1 MRQMRAMDVPGVDA
15 IWRQIFPGKR
25 NHHFPKFAS
34 SAAHQNGTALAL
46 TESFCVYGNGLTP
59 AQMKWLIDYQYVRGL
74 NLLVAGCY
82 PLNTD
87 DHQMLGERP
96 HYGPVD
102 PLWDYLP
109 TFHRYVARLGYL
121 LSCGEPRIETALYY
135 PVRDLWSTGSESPAA
150 ETHDLLA
157 EKLLQHQC
165 DFDVIDDDLLSDP
178 LTTMADSLLH
188 AGKMK
193 YRTIVVGYTEHM
205 SPRSRETLARFARA
219 GGIVIRVDHVKDA
232 ATAVQQVNPTVK
244 CLPATTDLRC
254 QLRQWDDGGLVMLFN
269 EGSQSYAGQ
278 IAIPLPGH
286 PIRIE
291 PSSGEGT
298 QIVSVQSNNSGCTV
312 PIQLE
317 PGESQVLLFGTGN
330 FTNSEKPS
338 SVVQTLK
345 LEGGWE
351 ARPLRQHRVGEHN
364 YEIIQR
370 DKDEY
375 QPITLGSWNPLVGP
389 DFSGTVSY
397 RRHVK
402 LPSDWLGKRLR
413 LNLGKLDYAAKARIN
428 DQEIGVVL
436 WSPTSLEFT
445 PPKNQT
451 EFVLTIEVANT
462 LASEL
467 TSERVQRE
475 WSQRH
480 GPGWPGP
487 YHQRALEFEKES
499 RSGGLFGPVKIELL
513 GY

>member
-1 MRQMRAMDVPGVDA
+1 M
-15 IWRQIFPGKR
+15 I
-25 NHHFPKFAS
+25 
-34 SAAHQNGTALAL
+34 
-46 TESFCVYGNGLTP
+46 
-59 AQMKWLIDYQYVRGL
+59 
-74 NLLVAGCY
+74 
-82 PLNTD
+82 
-87 DHQMLGERP
+87 
-96 HYGPVD
+96 
-102 PLWDYLP
+102 
-109 TFHRYVARLGYL
+109 
-121 LSCGEPRIETALYY
+121 
-135 PVRDLWSTGSESPAA
+135 
-150 ETHDLLA
+150 
-157 EKLLQHQC
+157 
-165 DFDVIDDDLLSDP
+165 
-178 LTTMADSLLH
+178 
-188 AGKMK
+188 
-193 YRTIVVGYTEHM
+193 
-205 SPRSRETLARFARA
+205 
-219 GGIVIRVDHVKDA
+219 
-232 ATAVQQVNPTVK
+232 
-244 CLPATTDLRC
+244 
-254 QLRQWDDGGLVMLFN
+254 
-269 EGSQSYAGQ
+269 
-278 IAIPLPGH
+278 
-286 PIRIE
+286 
-291 PSSGEGT
+291 
-298 QIVSVQSNNSGCTV
+298 
-312 PIQLE
+312 
-317 PGESQVLLFGTGN
+317 
-330 FTNSEKPS
+330 
-338 SVVQTLK
+338 
-345 LEGGWE
+345 
-351 ARPLRQHRVGEHN
+351 
-364 YEIIQR
+364 R